1 MLKYYIS
8 LQWRKAAEV
17 EAENEK
23 QLHAAIAQSMETA
36 PKAEGA
42 DAAGA
47 AAVESDKEKES

>member
-23 QLHAAIAQSMETA
+23 QLQAAIAQSMESA
-36 PKAEGA
+36 PQAEVP
-42 DAAGA
+42 DAGGA
-47 AAVESDKEKES
+47 AAVESEKDKES